1 MNTRTLRTAPLIA
14 AMTIALAAAG
24 CGAEPAPV
32 PAPSAPE
39 LPDITVAALPSV
51 ELAGLYIAQ
60 DEGLFAQ
67 QGLHVTIEKIPSSA
81 AVVAEQLSGK
91 VDIAAGAYVPYITAE
106 AAGARFRILA
116 EASTLEPLTR
126 VLVTTAGS
134 PITTVVGLA
143 GKKIGVNGTGSIGT
157 LLIGAL
163 LQEDGISPQK
173 VDLVTDKQGFPAL
186 PGQLQNG
193 RYSAV
198 FLAEPYIA
206 LAEEDYGDQVLTDFY
221 QGYLLHLPI
230 DGYLATQSWAQ
241 KYPKAAA
248 AFVRAIE
255 EGQALANSDRPAIEA
270 AMEKYDNVPPAVAG
284 VMALPQFPTGPV
296 VENRLQSE
304 AVLMLNLGMLGK
316 QYAAEVEQGTLI
328 ASMLGP
334 QS

>member
-1 MNTRTLRTAPLIA
+1 MKTRKLRTAPLIA
-14 AMTIALAAAG
+14 AGTVALAAAG
-24 CGAEPAPV
+24 CSAAPT
-32 PAPSAPE
+32 PAPSKPE
-39 LPDITVAALPSV
+39 LPDVTVAALPSV

-81 AVVAEQLSGK
+81 TVLAEQQSGL
-91 VDIAAGAYVPYITAE
+91 VDIAAGAYIPYITAE

-116 EASTLEPLTR
+116 EASTLEPLTG

-134 PITTVVGLA
+134 PITTIADLA

-173 VDLVTDKQGFPAL
+173 VDLVTDKQGFAAL
-186 PGQLQNG
+186 PGQLQDG
-193 RYSAV
+193 HYSAV

-221 QGYLLHLPI
+221 QGSLLHLPI
-230 DGYLATQSWAQ
+230 DGYIATQAWAQ
-241 KYPKAAA
+241 KYPKTAA

-255 EGQALANSDRPAIEA
+255 QGQVLANTDRPAIEA
-270 AMEKYDNVPPAVAG
+270 AMEKYDNVPPEVAA
-284 VMALPQFPTGPV
+284 VMALPPFPTGPV
-296 VENRLQSE
+296 VESGLQSE
-304 AVLMLNLGMLGK
+304 AALMLNVGMLGK
-316 QYAAEVEQGTLI
+316 EYTTELERGTLV